1 MTHRWQWSV
10 AALAALA
17 MIALGGTSGMPR
29 LEAQETTGARGAARP
44 LSLDEALRLAEGA
57 SEDVAVARAGVTR
70 ASGQRYKARS
80 QFLPQLFGS
89 ASYTRT
95 LKSEFEALAEG
106 GDDNGNGGG
115 STEGCTAFVPNP
127 ALPLASRVDSLER
140 AVECASGQ
148 NPFAAFADLPFGQA
162 NKYDFGL
169 SLSQNIF
176 TGGRVTSQYRAA
188 RAGERTAEIGLTSAR
203 AQLLLDVTEAYY
215 DAALSDRLV
224 SIARATLAQ
233 AETTLV
239 QTRIARQ
246 VGNQPEFDL
255 LRAQVTRDNQ
265 RPVLIQRLS
274 DRDIAYTRLKQLLN
288 LPMAEP
294 VQLSTSLD
302 DTTGTA
308 SARLTSLFQESPDTS
323 TEQRAPVRQARE
335 NVTVN
340 RSTFTVA
347 RSQRLPTITLGSQY
361 GRVAY
366 PSGGLPEW
374 GTFRQNWTVVATAQM
389 PIFTGGNIRGDELI
403 ARANLEEAR
412 ARLQQT
418 RELAELDTRNTL
430 NRLAAARASWEAS
443 TGTVEQATR
452 AYQIA
457 EVRYREGISTQ
468 TELADSR
475 ILLEQAQANRALA
488 SRDLQVARMRLA
500 LLRDLPIG
508 PATGA
513 GQGGAAGQGTQR
525 QQQPP
530 APSTTPQQQAPRQAA
545 ASIQAGSLGVA
556 P

>member
-1 MTHRWQWSV
+1 MTYRWQARATSL
-10 AALAALA
+10 AL
-17 MIALGGTSGMPR
+17 IALFTATYA
-29 LEAQETTGARGAARP
+29 LELAAQETAATPGTGRH
-44 LSLDEALRLAEGA
+44 LTLDEALRLAENS

-70 ASGQRYKARS
+70 ATGQRHKARS
-80 QFLPQLFGS
+80 GFFPQLFGS

-95 LKSEFEALAEG
+95 LKSEFQG
-106 GDDNGNGGG
+106 ISGDSDDDGGG
-115 STEGCTAFVPNP
+115 TSTEPCTAFVPNP

-140 AVECASGQ
+140 AVECASNQ
-148 NPFAAFADLPFGQA
+148 NPFAAFANLPFGQA
-162 NKYDFGL
+162 NRYELGL
-169 SLSQNIF
+169 SVSQNIF
-176 TGGRVTSQYRAA
+176 TGGRVVSQYRAA
-188 RAGERTAEIGLTSAR
+188 NAGKRAAEIGLTSTR
-203 AQLLLDVTEAYY
+203 AQLVLDVTQAYY

-224 SIARATLAQ
+224 TIAQATLAQ
-233 AETTLV
+233 AETTLA

-246 VGNQPEFDL
+246 VGNQPEFEL

-265 RPVLIQRLS
+265 QPVLIRRIS

-288 LPMAEP
+288 LPMHEALE
-294 VQLSTSLD
+294 LTTSLD
-302 DTTGTA
+302 DTTVAGSLT
-308 SARLTSLFQESPDTS
+308 LTSLFSEPPDTS
-323 TEQRAPVRQARE
+323 TEQRAPGRQARE
-335 NVTVN
+335 SETASRNTL
-340 RSTFTVA
+340 TVA
-347 RSQRLPTITLGSQY
+347 RSQRLPSITLSSQY

-374 GTFRQNWTVVATAQM
+374 GTFRQNWTIVAAAQM

-418 RELAELDTRNTL
+418 RELAELDTRATL
-430 NRLAAARASWEAS
+430 YRLAAARAAWQAS

-468 TELADSR
+468 TELSDSR
-475 ILLEQAQANRALA
+475 ILLVQAQANRALA

-508 PATGA
+508 TPGELAPG
-513 GQGGAAGQGTQR
+513 GQSTGGAQS

-530 APSTTPQQQAPRQAA
+530 QSTSPQGQPAPRQAA
-545 ASIQAGSLGVA
+545 ASLQAGSLGVA

>member
-17 MIALGGTSGMPR
+17 MIALGGTPGMPR
-29 LEAQETTGARGAARP
+29 LAAQETTAAQGAARP

-57 SEDVAVARAGVTR
+57 SEDVAVARAVVTR

-95 LKSEFEALAEG
+95 LKSEFEALSE
-106 GDDNGNGGG
+106 GDDDTGNGGG

-294 VQLSTSLD
+294 VRLSTSLD

-308 SARLTSLFQESPDTS
+308 SARLSSLFQESPDTS

-335 NVTVN
+335 NVTAN
-340 RSTFTVA
+340 RSTLTVA

-366 PSGGLPEW
+366 PSGGLPGW

-525 QQQPP
+525 QQQPQ

>member
-1 MTHRWQWSV
+1 MMNRWKWR
-10 AALAALA
+10 ALASALLVTTLSTTLA
-17 MIALGGTSGMPR
+17 AQSAAPVR
-29 LEAQETTGARGAARP
+29 LT
-44 LSLDEALRLAEGA
+44 LDEALRAAENG

-70 ASGQRYKARS
+70 ARGQRTKARS
-80 QFLPQLFGS
+80 GFLPQLYGS

-95 LKSEFEALAEG
+95 LKSEFEALSDG
-106 GDDNGNGGG
+106 SDDGG
-115 STEGCTAFVPNP
+115 SSAEPCTAFVPNP

-148 NPFAAFADLPFGQA
+148 NPFAAFANLPFGQA
-162 NKYDFGL
+162 NRYDLGF

-176 TGGRVTSQYRAA
+176 TGGRVTAQYRAA
-188 RAGERTAEIGLTSAR
+188 GAGQRGAQIQLTSAR
-203 AQLLLDVTEAYY
+203 AQLLLDVTQAYY

-224 SIARATLAQ
+224 SIAEATLAQ

-239 QTRIARQ
+239 QTRVARQ

-255 LRAQVTRDNQ
+255 LRAQVTRDNL

-288 LPMAEP
+288 LPMAAP
-294 VQLSTSLD
+294 VDLVTTLD
-302 DTTGTA
+302 DTTAAG
-308 SARLTSLFQESPDTS
+308 SARLASLFTEAPDT
-323 TEQRAPVRQARE
+323 TTNERAPVRQAGEALSASR
-335 NVTVN
+335 NAL
-340 RSTFTVA
+340 TVA
-347 RSQRLPTITLGSQY
+347 RAQRLPTITLSSQY

-374 GTFRQNWTVVATAQM
+374 GTFRQNWNIVAAAQM

-403 ARANLEEAR
+403 ARANIEESR

-418 RELAELDTRNTL
+418 RELAELDTRNAI
-430 NRLAAARASWEAS
+430 NRMRSAVAAWQAS

-452 AYQIA
+452 AYNIA
-457 EVRYREGISTQ
+457 EIRYREGISTQ
-468 TELADSR
+468 TELSESR

-488 SRDLQVARMRLA
+488 ARDFQVARTRLA

-508 PATGA
+508 TLGGSPSGPA
-513 GQGGAAGQGTQR
+513 GAAAGGFP
-525 QQQPP
+525 QQ
-530 APSTTPQQQAPRQAA
+530 PQQQLPQGQQPPRQAA
-545 ASIQAGSLGVA
+545 SSIQAGSLGVA

>member
-294 VQLSTSLD
+294 VELSTSLD

-340 RSTFTVA
+340 RSTLTVA

>member
-80 QFLPQLFGS
+80 EFLPQLFGS

-294 VQLSTSLD
+294 VELSTSLD

-340 RSTFTVA
+340 RSTLTVA

>member
-115 STEGCTAFVPNP
+115 SREGCTAFVPNP

-294 VQLSTSLD
+294 VELSTSLD

-340 RSTFTVA
+340 RSTLTVA